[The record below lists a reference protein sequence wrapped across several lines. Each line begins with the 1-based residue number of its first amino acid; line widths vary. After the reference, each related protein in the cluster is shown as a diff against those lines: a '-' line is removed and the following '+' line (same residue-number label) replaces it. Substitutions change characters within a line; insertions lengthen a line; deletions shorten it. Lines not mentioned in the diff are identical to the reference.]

1 MIIGISGTKR
11 TVRNRG
17 AVADPGEE
25 PGGPPP
31 FFLRVWMTDPPPRP
45 SILRSG
51 IGTEV
56 SVRSGYT
63 LYTIKLTLCFGSK
76 C

>member
-1 MIIGISGTKR
+1 MIIGSSGTKR

-31 FFLRVWMTDPPPRP
+31 FFLRVWMTDPRP

-56 SVRSGYT
+56 SVRSG
-63 LYTIKLTLCFGSK
+63 
-76 C
+76 

>member
-11 TVRNRG
+11 IVRNREVQWRIQG
-17 AVADPGEE
+17 RG
-25 PGGPPP
+25 PGGRPP
-31 FFLRVWMTDPPPRP
+31 FFLRVWMTDPRP

-56 SVRSGYT
+56 SVRSG
-63 LYTIKLTLCFGSK
+63 
-76 C
+76 